1 MNSTD
6 FENSINRD
14 NNVFFNDLQENNS
27 FTQRMSYVSIL
38 NKAQEY
44 LSLRE
49 NVTFLTM
56 RNSSSTKENKRIID
70 IISNFIVNEK
80 ISYGLQYDDIDFP
93 KTLILLFSRYLKT
106 LFTRSKKEVER
117 LYKLQGRTVS
127 NQEEQKVFNEDC
139 KNKYKEL
146 YYKEV
151 PDILDDMYH
160 KDLKNQTVILTNCL
174 YRDMV
179 EWSFLSVYL
188 NPKVVEFLN
197 LEEININ
204 SWNDIE
210 IIYNGKRE
218 KLRETFL
225 SPTQAVDIIRRML
238 QQSDTI
244 IDDSNPVALGSLG
257 NNTRITVLKTP
268 ILDNNIG
275 ISASIRIVSAN
286 SSSKNDLKKKLL
298 KNTATADMLYFLE
311 NIINYGIS
319 VCIAGNTGSGKT
331 TTANWL
337 LSTIPNEKRIYTIEQ
352 GSREFNLIKYGEL
365 STIDTEKVSDKTISN
380 FFENYE
386 NIKGKECVVNRVVHT
401 LTKSSNDEKANIT
414 QQKLLDLALRFNPD
428 VICVGEMR
436 SEEAFAA
443 QEAAR
448 TGHTVITTIHSK
460 NAVGTYMRMT
470 TLAKR
475 AYEFTDETLMR
486 LMIEAFPI
494 IVYQHQME
502 DTSRKITEI
511 IEGEDFKDGKV
522 IYRTLFK
529 YVVDDN
535 VVQNNKKTVIGHFER
550 VNGISEALKNELMQN
565 GMPKNMVNRFYEAE
579 I

>member
-27 FTQRMSYVSIL
+27 FTQRMSYISIL
-38 NKAQEY
+38 NKVQEY

-56 RNSSSTKENKRIID
+56 RNGSSSKENKRIID
-70 IISNFIVNEK
+70 IINNFIVNEK
-80 ISYGLQYDDIDFP
+80 ISYGLQYNDIDFP

-117 LYKLQGRTVS
+117 LYRLQGRTVS

-268 ILDNNIG
+268 ILDNSIG
-275 ISASIRIVSAN
+275 IFVSII
-286 SSSKNDLKKKLL
+286 
-298 KNTATADMLYFLE
+298 
-311 NIINYGIS
+311 
-319 VCIAGNTGSGKT
+319 
-331 TTANWL
+331 
-337 LSTIPNEKRIYTIEQ
+337 
-352 GSREFNLIKYGEL
+352 
-365 STIDTEKVSDKTISN
+365 
-380 FFENYE
+380 
-386 NIKGKECVVNRVVHT
+386 
-401 LTKSSNDEKANIT
+401 
-414 QQKLLDLALRFNPD
+414 
-428 VICVGEMR
+428 
-436 SEEAFAA
+436 
-443 QEAAR
+443 
-448 TGHTVITTIHSK
+448 
-460 NAVGTYMRMT
+460 
-470 TLAKR
+470 
-475 AYEFTDETLMR
+475 
-486 LMIEAFPI
+486 
-494 IVYQHQME
+494 
-502 DTSRKITEI
+502 
-511 IEGEDFKDGKV
+511 
-522 IYRTLFK
+522 
-529 YVVDDN
+529 
-535 VVQNNKKTVIGHFER
+535 
-550 VNGISEALKNELMQN
+550 
-565 GMPKNMVNRFYEAE
+565 
-579 I
+579 